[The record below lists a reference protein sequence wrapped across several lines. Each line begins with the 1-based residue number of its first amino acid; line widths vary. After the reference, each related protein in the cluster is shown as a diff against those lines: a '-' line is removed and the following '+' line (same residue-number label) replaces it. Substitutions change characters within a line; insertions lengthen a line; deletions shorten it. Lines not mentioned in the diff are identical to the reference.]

1 MAPDLI
7 FPPVVAQATCYTSA
21 FGLLVVSNAALC
33 GHRVLA
39 PALLTGVGALG
50 VLSSLN
56 SSLTASCSRF
66 EDKQLSVYLGQAN
79 YMQEQPLFP
88 RACLGL
94 PTLLSFILFLSFP
107 CPSFRPWGLED
118 HRAKGAPRA
127 LQSHAR
133 RLLRGKQAWWGC
145 PCREDEGEHPDSSLL
160 LPAARAAAGTPS
172 SAAPASPLGST
183 VLK

>member
-1 MAPDLI
+1 M
-7 FPPVVAQATCYTSA
+7 PPCVY
-21 FGLLVVSNAALC
+21 
-33 GHRVLA
+33 RVLA

-94 PTLLSFILFLSFP
+94 PTLLSFILFISLPLFQTVGLGGSQSKGSSKGTAVP
-107 CPSFRPWGLED
+107 CTQTAQREAGMVGL
-118 HRAKGAPRA
+118 P
-127 LQSHAR
+127 LQ
-133 RLLRGKQAWWGC
+133 GG
-145 PCREDEGEHPDSSLL
+145 
-160 LPAARAAAGTPS
+160 
-172 SAAPASPLGST
+172 
-183 VLK
+183 